1 MAGIVDAP
9 AHEAGTAR
17 PGFLRAVWDGREGD
31 AYGHLAVLSSMAL
44 ALRALG
50 KNREEAFKEAAH
62 YWATLKRIDLIDTNS
77 PLFI

>member
-17 PGFLRAVWDGREGD
+17 PASFGPSGDGREGD
-31 AYGHLAVLSSMAL
+31 AYGHLAVLSTMAL

-62 YWATLKRIDLIDTNS
+62 YWATRNESI
-77 PLFI
+77 